1 MNKWTPER
9 MQELYHRAIDRYGEG
24 AQIMKAI
31 EEFAELTQALCKAS
45 AATGDTDPAVL
56 DEICEHL
63 AEEMADAQ
71 IMWQQLLLI
80 FESTGSVAEWTERKL
95 DRLEARLSDEG

>member
-1 MNKWTPER
+1 MKKWTAEEMMRLYLKAIER
-9 MQELYHRAIDRYGEG
+9 FGEG

-31 EEFAELTQALCKAS
+31 EEFAELTQALCKAAEVS
-45 AATGDTDPAVL
+45 GNTDPEIL
-56 DEICEHL
+56 DGICEHL

-71 IMWQQLLLI
+71 IMLHQLLLI
-80 FESTGSVAEWTERKL
+80 FRNTGAMSDWTERKL